1 MHLHNPSPTQALS
14 PNFKSL
20 ADFFIDAHTPNVED
34 SKTTAPQFARLD
46 LETESDASVLSDPEV
61 DQTFSSTA
69 STHSSDMYIEIEG

>member
-1 MHLHNPSPTQALS
+1 
-14 PNFKSL
+14 
-20 ADFFIDAHTPNVED
+20 VED
-34 SKTTAPQFARLD
+34 SKTSAPQFARLD